1 MLAGGGGRPP
11 PPAKE
16 PPSPSRL
23 MPKQPWLGAGR
34 GQGEGILRLFNF
46 QRLEV
51 IHGRA
56 IFSVLMQHQEE
67 DEGW

>member
-23 MPKQPWLGAGR
+23 MLKNERDSEL
-34 GQGEGILRLFNF
+34 GEGRVRVN
-46 QRLEV
+46 
-51 IHGRA
+51 
-56 IFSVLMQHQEE
+56 
-67 DEGW
+67 